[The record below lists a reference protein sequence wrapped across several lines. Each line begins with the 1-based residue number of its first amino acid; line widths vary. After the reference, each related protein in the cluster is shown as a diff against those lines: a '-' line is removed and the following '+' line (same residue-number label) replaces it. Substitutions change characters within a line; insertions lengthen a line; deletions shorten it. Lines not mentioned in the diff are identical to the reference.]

1 MKIKLLVLSFLI
13 AAKLSG
19 CKCENMSIQES
30 FNHADFVFT
39 GKVYDIVQIPSG
51 FKSLNNY
58 LSKIKVNTIYKS
70 EAYGEFYK
78 KEAVLFSS
86 RLRSCDLSYDK
97 NTEYLIFGYIEPDTG
112 LLYSEFCTYTR
123 PLKNVTKAEMK
134 ILQDLEKKY
143 LSQDEY
149 AVVKP
154 FIEDFEPETNKPDI
168 YIKKLKRRADLADS
182 RYEEL
187 KTENRNLTILLCVM
201 TGILVLGMSFLLGRR
216 KYNTPR

>member
-1 MKIKLLVLSFLI
+1 
-13 AAKLSG
+13 
-19 CKCENMSIQES
+19 
-30 FNHADFVFT
+30 
-39 GKVYDIVQIPSG
+39 
-51 FKSLNNY
+51 
-58 LSKIKVNTIYKS
+58 
-70 EAYGEFYK
+70 
-78 KEAVLFSS
+78 
-86 RLRSCDLSYDK
+86 
-97 NTEYLIFGYIEPDTG
+97 
-112 LLYSEFCTYTR
+112 
-123 PLKNVTKAEMK
+123 MK

-201 TGILVLGMSFLLGRR
+201 AGILVLGISFLLGRR
-216 KYNTPR
+216 KYKTKY